1 MNSIFLTTIKLLIFL
16 AATTS
21 AVGVQAEIHRVFDLH
36 REAAAATGES
46 IVIAEFAYHL
56 DKKSDAAAEMNS
68 ANCNIVAAYLSQLTD
83 NRHWCVPRDLNF
95 VKWDDLDE

>member
-1 MNSIFLTTIKLLIFL
+1 MKKFVIRIFVL
-16 AATTS
+16 AATSLT
-21 AVGVQAEIHRVFDLH
+21 VGVQAEIHRVFDLH
-36 REAAAATGES
+36 RGAAVTEGDS

-83 NRHWCVPRDLNF
+83 NRHWCVPRDLNL
-95 VKWDDLDE
+95 VKWDDLNKE